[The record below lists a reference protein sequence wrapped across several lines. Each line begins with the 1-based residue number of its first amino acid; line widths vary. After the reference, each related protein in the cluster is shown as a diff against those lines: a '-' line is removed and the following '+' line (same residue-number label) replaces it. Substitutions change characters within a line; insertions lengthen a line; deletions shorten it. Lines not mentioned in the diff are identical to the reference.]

1 MCKSGGKWIDSATKW
16 RKCCRKGVIV
26 MFSGEYEHSL
36 DSKGRIIMPSKFREA
51 LGGVFYITKGL
62 DRNLLVYDA
71 KAWQEFYEK
80 LSKLPMAD
88 KSARGFS
95 RLFLSGAV
103 ECEADKQGRV
113 LLPATLRNYAG
124 IQKNATI
131 IGNGDKIEIWSS
143 ENWNNYIDALD
154 PDAVAA
160 NLCDLGIMI

>member
-1 MCKSGGKWIDSATKW
+1 
-16 RKCCRKGVIV
+16 